1 MRERELKKVID
12 KVEEI
17 RVKNINIFLVIYYN
31 IYFKSCVFFFI
42 SEVKNTINFNI
53 DWQIDILLIIKK

>member
-31 IYFKSCVFFFI
+31 IYILKIVY
-42 SEVKNTINFNI
+42 
-53 DWQIDILLIIKK
+53 ILLIILRILQILILIYKLTYY